1 MIDVNAYSEASN
13 KEPITD
19 LVGKAFKFELGAL
32 SIMKNELTEMQHFA
46 LATINNYHTGVSANM
61 VAYLW
66 YKSKGIN
73 LSAASRRR
81 FGATVAGYN
90 ACRALVKKGKAT
102 STPADYGEIFFPIKQ
117 TGNV

>member
-73 LSAASRRR
+73 LSVASRRR

-102 STPADYGEIFFPIKQ
+102 STTADYAVIFFPIKQ

>member
-1 MIDVNAYSEASN
+1 MGLSVTLEVSFTAWWDSQNSVRA
-13 KEPITD
+13 
-19 LVGKAFKFELGAL
+19 AL
-32 SIMKNELTEMQHFA
+32 SIMKNELTEMQRFA

-73 LSAASRRR
+73 LSVASRRR

-102 STPADYGEIFFPIKQ
+102 STTADYGEIFFPIKQ